1 MARQKMKTQVI
12 ISILLAFILVSAAK
26 FPAPQ
31 GYLNDFADV
40 LDPAAEA
47 RISQLLSQI
56 EKEQTVEIAVVTL
69 QSLQGDSVDQ
79 AAVDLFKEWG
89 IGKKNDNGLLLLIA
103 VEDRAYRFEVGYGL
117 EGILNDA
124 KVGRI
129 GRESMV
135 PYLKDNNYAEGIFQ
149 SLTAIQ
155 GALTGQNEVIYNSE
169 IELPSSPIMGLAVSY
184 ALILLGLNIY
194 FAKKKKHKAQNLL
207 GGMHV
212 VIIII
217 AAIISIFLMFFMF
230 VVMIALII
238 SSVLMSK
245 GNLRMGNQPGY
256 YGGFGGFG
264 RGSGG
269 FGGFGGGSSGGGG
282 AGGRF

>member
-1 MARQKMKTQVI
+1 MKTQII
-12 ISILLAFILVSAAK
+12 ISILLALVLVFAAK

-47 RISQLLSQI
+47 KISSLLSQI

-79 AAVDLFKEWG
+79 SAVELFKEWG

-129 GRESMV
+129 GRESLV
-135 PYLKDNNYAEGIFQ
+135 PYLKDNNYAEGIFA
-149 SLTAIQ
+149 SLTSIQ
-155 GALTGQNEVIYNSE
+155 SAFKNQDEVIYNSE
-169 IELPSSPIMGLAVSY
+169 IELPPSPIIGIAVFY

-207 GGMHV
+207 GGTHIA
-212 VIIII
+212 VIIIS
-217 AAIISIFLMFFMF
+217 AIISIFLMFFMF
-230 VVMIALII
+230 FVLVILII
-238 SSVLMSK
+238 SSALTSK
-245 GNLRMGNQPGY
+245 GNFRFGNQPGY
-256 YGGFGGFG
+256 HGGFGGLG